1 MMVTMKRFLSLILC
15 PLLLCIT
22 STNVEAAYSN
32 NFSIRYISGILSSEQ
47 ISQCYN
53 VPLGCTQVT
62 IYINQF
68 ITVNGSST
76 LKVSFDGASQPTY
89 LITSNG
95 SYNFNVPN
103 NYQNNKILNLEL
115 ATSSTVT
122 SALVQG
128 SVEFR

>member
-1 MMVTMKRFLSLILC
+1 MALGS
-15 PLLLCIT
+15 P
-22 STNVEAAYSN
+22 
-32 NFSIRYISGILSSEQ
+32 SSEQ
-47 ISQCYN
+47 TSQHSSYYYY

-62 IYINQF
+62 IYINPF

-76 LKVSFDGASQPTY
+76 LKVSFYGANQPTY

-103 NYQNNKILNLEL
+103 NYHNNKILINLEL
-115 ATSSTVT
+115 LTSSTVT
-122 SALVQG
+122 AALVEG